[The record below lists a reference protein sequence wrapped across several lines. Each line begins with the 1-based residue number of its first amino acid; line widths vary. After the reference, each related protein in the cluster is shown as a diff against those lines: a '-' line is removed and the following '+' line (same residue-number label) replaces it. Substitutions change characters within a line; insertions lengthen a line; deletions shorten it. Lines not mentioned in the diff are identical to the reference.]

1 MSRSA
6 SDHTD
11 HGALRARIRSNRTG
25 VAHSFG
31 SFCRIAGYAVLPA
44 LLSVFVAGCRSESHR
59 WAFHSPADP
68 SAVGLAIEYPDLDE
82 CLGTETP
89 ETNAPL
95 TIDQSAP
102 PEFWDLTLEE
112 AVRLALENSKV
123 LADLGG
129 SVLRSPSSVATTY
142 GPAIQ
147 ETNPRLGVEGAL
159 SAFDAQFST
168 TAFFEKNDRALNNTF
183 FGGGTRILTQDTA
196 VFQSEI
202 TKRTAWGSQL
212 AIRGM
217 IDYDANNAPGNAFPS
232 AWNANPE
239 IEARVPLG
247 QGAGAQFNRI
257 AGPSRDPGVI
267 SGVLIARTNTDISL
281 AEFEIALVNYIAN
294 VENVYWDLYFAY
306 RDLDAKIAARD
317 ASLEMWRRIRALYE
331 TGRRGGEAE
340 KEAQAREQYFRF
352 EQEVQDALAGRLLNG
367 TETNNGSRGGTFRGD
382 LGVQVAERRL
392 RLLIGL
398 PTSDGRLIRPLD
410 EPVMAPVAFD
420 WNSVAGEALA
430 TRAELRAQRWRVRQR
445 YLMCQAS
452 QNFLKPTVDLVGRY
466 RWRGF
471 GDDLL
476 NSNRGIKPD
485 FDNAFN
491 TLTGGDFQ
499 EWQLGVEWSA
509 PIGYRRAHTGVRY
522 AQLSLAR
529 ERAVLREQERQIVHD
544 LSGIVAEKDRAMA
557 IVGTSFNRRMAAYEQ
572 VAAVQAAYDA
582 DQAPLDLVLE
592 AQRRLADAES
602 RYHRSRIEY
611 MIAIRNVHFE
621 KGSLLDFRQVYL
633 AEGPWPQKA
642 YQDAGQRERL
652 RGKPH
657 NLDYRMASK

>member
-1 MSRSA
+1 M
-6 SDHTD
+6 
-11 HGALRARIRSNRTG
+11 LG
-25 VAHSFG
+25 V
-31 SFCRIAGYAVLPA
+31 
-44 LLSVFVAGCRSESHR
+44 LLVVVTGCRAERRR
-59 WAFHSPADP
+59 WAFHSPADS
-68 SAVGLAIEYPDLDE
+68 SAVGLEIEYPDLDA
-82 CLGTETP
+82 CLDTEAP
-89 ETNAPL
+89 ETNPPL
-95 TIDQSAP
+95 TIDQSVS
-102 PEFWDLTLEE
+102 PEFWDVTLEE
-112 AVRLALENSKV
+112 ALQLALERSKV

-129 SVLRSPSSVATTY
+129 SVLRSPTNAVTTY

-147 ETNPRLGVEGAL
+147 ETDPRFGVEGAL
-159 SAFDAQFST
+159 SAFDAHIST

-183 FGGGTRILTQDTA
+183 FGGGTRLLTQDTA

-202 TKRTAWGSQL
+202 TKNTAWGSQL
-212 AIRGM
+212 AIRGL
-217 IDYDANNAPGNAFPS
+217 IDYDSNNAPGNAFPS
-232 AWNANPE
+232 AWNVNPE

-247 QGAGAQFNRI
+247 QGAGSRFNQI
-257 AGPSRDPGVI
+257 AGPSQVPGVMN
-267 SGVLIARTNTDISL
+267 GVLIARTNTDISL
-281 AEFEIALVNYIAN
+281 TEFELALINYIAN
-294 VENVYWDLYFAY
+294 VENAYWDLYFAY

-317 ASLEMWRRIRALYE
+317 AGLEMWRRVRALYE

-340 KEAQAREQYFRF
+340 KEAQAREQYYRF

-367 TETNNGSRGGTFRGD
+367 TETNNGSRPGTFRGD

-398 PTSDGRLIRPLD
+398 PISDGRMIRPLD
-410 EPVMAPVAFD
+410 EPVIAPVAFD
-420 WNSVAGEALA
+420 WNALTGEAL
-430 TRAELRAQRWRVRQR
+430 TLRAELRQQRWRVKQR
-445 YLMCQAS
+445 HLICQAS
-452 QNFLKPTVDLVGRY
+452 RNFLKPSVDVVGRY

-476 NSNRGIKPD
+476 DSYRGNKQP

-509 PIGYRRAHTGVRY
+509 PIGYRQAHAGVRN

-544 LSGIVAEKDRAMA
+544 LSGIIAEKDRAMA
-557 IVGTSFNRRMAAYEQ
+557 IVRTSFNRRVAAHEQ
-572 VAAVQAAYDA
+572 VVAVQAAYDA

-602 RYHRSRIEY
+602 RYHRARVEY

-621 KGSLLDFRQVYL
+621 KGTLLDYHQVYL
-633 AEGPWPQKA
+633 AEGPWPHKA
-642 YQDAGQRERL
+642 YRDAGQRERL
-652 RGKPH
+652 KGKPRY
-657 NLDYRMASK
+657 LDYRMTRRPRLDVSATGV